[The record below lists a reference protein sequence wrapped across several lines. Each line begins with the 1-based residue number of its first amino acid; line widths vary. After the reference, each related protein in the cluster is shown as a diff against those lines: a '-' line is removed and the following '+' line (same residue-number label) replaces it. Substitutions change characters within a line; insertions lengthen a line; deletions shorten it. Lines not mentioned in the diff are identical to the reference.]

1 MDTGIQLLHD
11 TVACIS
17 EASYLSM
24 VWNLVF
30 RQLGHRECSS
40 LISGI
45 WLSLDGRMGL
55 ESILH
60 LNQPDEG
67 ASRLLRVVGSLA
79 AKPMTAHVASLILS
93 LCLALI
99 YECTHLS
106 LYSTGILNTLSR
118 NHHVTTLHLKKAL
131 PNSTLYHNNFETNYI
146 VLFSIKRRNTP
157 CR

>member
-1 MDTGIQLLHD
+1 M
-11 TVACIS
+11 
-17 EASYLSM
+17 
-24 VWNLVF
+24 N
-30 RQLGHRECSS
+30 
-40 LISGI
+40 
-45 WLSLDGRMGL
+45 L

-60 LNQPDEG
+60 FNQPDEEP
-67 ASRLLRVVGSLA
+67 SRLLRVVGSLA

-93 LCLALI
+93 LFLALT
-99 YECTHLS
+99 YECAHLS